1 MKNIAFAG
9 CAHSHTPS
17 FVKMTTE
24 RADEFKVVKVWDHD
38 QARAKMNAEK
48 LNAAVCETPEEIAN
62 DPSID
67 AVIITSETNRH
78 KELAALMANAG
89 KHLFIEKPLGFAASD
104 AKEMAQ
110 LIRSKGIIFQT
121 GYFMRGIGAIRQI
134 KKLADE
140 GKFGTITRMRFSNCH
155 TGSLGGWFD
164 TDWRW
169 MADPSIAGCG
179 AFGDLGTHALDII
192 MWILG
197 RPSKVTASIHTVT
210 ARYGA
215 ECDESG
221 EALLEFP
228 SGAIAT
234 LASGWVDHSNPMLC
248 EISGTKAHAA
258 IIFDKFYFSDN
269 ERKYPENR
277 QPLEEVPG
285 NLPHAFQLFLDKV
298 CGKDIEVPLVDVFE
312 AADRNIVMEAAYK
325 SSAEGVRLNIE
336 Y

>member
-9 CAHSHTPS
+9 CAHIHTPS
-17 FVKMTTE
+17 FIKMLKE
-24 RADEFKVVKVWDHD
+24 RSNEFKVVKVWDHN
-38 QARAKMNAEK
+38 AERAKANAES
-48 LNAAVCETPEEIAN
+48 LNAIVCTTPEEIAN
-62 DPSID
+62 DPTID
-67 AVIITSETNRH
+67 AVVITSETNRH
-78 KELAALMANAG
+78 QELTTLMANAG
-89 KHLFIEKPLGFAASD
+89 KHLFVEKPLGFAAAD
-104 AKEMAQ
+104 AKELAQ

-121 GYFMRGIGAIRQI
+121 GYFLRGIGAIRQI

-140 GKFGTITRMRFSNCH
+140 GKFGTITRMRFCNCH

-164 TDWRW
+164 ADWRW
-169 MADPSIAGCG
+169 MADPAIAGCG

-192 MWILG
+192 MWLLG

-234 LASGWVDHSNPMLC
+234 FAAGWVDHSNPMMC
-248 EISGTKAHAA
+248 EVSGTKAHAA
-258 IIFDKFYFSDN
+258 IVFDKFYFSDN
-269 ERKYPENR
+269 ERTYPVNR
-277 QPLEEVPG
+277 EPVEDVME
-285 NLPHAFQLFLDKV
+285 NLPHAFQLFLDKLN
-298 CGKDIEVPLVDVFE
+298 GKDVALVDAFE

-325 SSAEGVRLNIE
+325 SSAEGIRLNIE